1 MNTWRL
7 MLAHHV
13 AHLNPTLT
21 TGTAVAGYPVGSI
34 RTLNPNERGRV
45 AEATNRVDLDF
56 NRGASAAH
64 NPVDCLFM
72 AGVKYQ
78 PTAALQVLD
87 STAAD
92 FGAGTFTEL
101 VNDATN
107 VLDLYVPT
115 LRCFTAFATSTLRY
129 LRYSIIYA
137 GSVTFEFGT
146 VSFGKQ
152 YSLGTDLY
160 AGASES
166 ADAPALA
173 TGSGGQ
179 IITRSFDTVTDADAA
194 AILAAWRADSILTT
208 DNAAIDGWG
217 QRAGQRYGVLAKFAS
232 STDLVSSACYYGNIN
247 LTVEPKYEG
256 KSQVNVSV
264 RCVPL
269 GPLH

>member
-1 MNTWRL
+1 
-7 MLAHHV
+7 
-13 AHLNPTLT
+13 
-21 TGTAVAGYPVGSI
+21 
-34 RTLNPNERGRV
+34 
-45 AEATNRVDLDF
+45 
-56 NRGASAAH
+56 
-64 NPVDCLFM
+64 
-72 AGVKYQ
+72 VKYQ